1 MITVGGQ
8 FWSLAITT
16 LQIRLI
22 IQLNSVLFAKTLVRK
37 NVASSSPPPPPSSSS
52 LAEEDGEAGN
62 AVGTDTDET
71 SEEDEDNNNFS
82 SKAQIMTL
90 MTTDVNRVS
99 DFGWHIL
106 SLVGS

>member
-16 LQIRLI
+16 LQIRLT

-37 NVASSSPPPPPSSSS
+37 NVASSAPPPSSSS
-52 LAEEDGEAGN
+52 SLAEDDGN
-62 AVGTDTDET
+62 ADTNTET
-71 SEEDEDNNNFS
+71 SEEDEANNNFS